1 MLGSHNANLRRSSK
15 EGPEE
20 ANTVSAPINRQY
32 RVQSQFSV
40 APAGIFIK
48 DIFQIFS
55 RKSNLYFE
63 IIDSKSGN
71 EVIFD
76 FLFSNFFFYN
86 F

>member
-40 APAGIFIK
+40 APAGIFK

-63 IIDSKSGN
+63 IIDSKSGFL
-71 EVIFD
+71 IFD
-76 FLFSNFFFYN
+76 FLFSNFFFL
-86 F
+86 